1 MAQQILQFPKP
12 MLSST
17 LDEHSEDNTIFD
29 NEYVEEDV
37 EEEETSHK
45 IVNGAQKCLTC
56 DDYQLLEELKFN
68 DSFCCEHYTRRAIGD
83 FCNKFHH
90 PLQVKSTQKDNPE
103 KGILAKVV
111 YKCTHGF
118 DRSKTRGPAQVRCV
132 QYHNC
137 TTTLGAHPR
146 SLSGSNALGDGQFE
160 HVFSNI

>member
-56 DDYQLLEELKFN
+56 DDYQLLEELKF
-68 DSFCCEHYTRRAIGD
+68 
-83 FCNKFHH
+83 
-90 PLQVKSTQKDNPE
+90 L
-103 KGILAKVV
+103 L
-111 YKCTHGF
+111 
-118 DRSKTRGPAQVRCV
+118 
-132 QYHNC
+132 
-137 TTTLGAHPR
+137 
-146 SLSGSNALGDGQFE
+146 
-160 HVFSNI
+160 